1 MGEQR
6 DHWEKLIDEARST
19 LRKFEDLQF
28 ELRDYERKRNEII
41 RMYSTGQVSREVF
54 DSLMSDLRMK
64 LFPLV
69 RSYFEL
75 KGKLKDLEGQLQL
88 AVTRLSVE
96 TKAAGEPYRGSFE
109 IEREQRI
116 RQVLNRLG
124 GALENVRAALK
135 GVNPENEL
143 RLFDVILDEL
153 VGKDEGG
160 AWKPAIK
167 EVLDAWSRIRLTY
180 ASKSEEM
187 ERQIEQL
194 NDSLRELEV
203 RFLVGEFDRAEYE
216 TRRSALEKEIGELQS
231 QLEGLQERLEDLDL
245 IAARCRRF
253 LESG

>member
-1 MGEQR
+1 MSDQ
-6 DHWEKLIDEARST
+6 WEKLVDEARST
-19 LRKFEDLQF
+19 LRKFEELQL
-28 ELRDYERKRNEII
+28 ELRDYERKRNEIV

-54 DSLMSDLRMK
+54 DNLVSDLRVK

-75 KGKLKDLEGQLQL
+75 KGKLRDLEGQLQL
-88 AVTRLSVE
+88 AVTKLSVE

-116 RQVLNRLG
+116 RQALNRLG
-124 GALENVRAALK
+124 GTLESVRAALK
-135 GVNPENEL
+135 TTNPENEL

-153 VGKDEGG
+153 GKDEGN

-180 ASKSEEM
+180 ASRSEEM

-216 TRRSALEKEIGELQS
+216 TRRSALEREIGELRS

-245 IAARCRRF
+245 TAARCRRF
-253 LESG
+253 LEGG